1 MSNTMLKQTTQAVVL
16 SVTSNILAQALTA
29 YREDK
34 SFALDLPPII
44 RFTLFTA
51 LNTPPN
57 ILWQQYLEERF
68 PSHASP
74 STTTAIEP
82 LSADEKDAPNG
93 MLQNGDT
100 KPTTTSPAHSK
111 TSSINIPNI
120 LTKFALDQTL
130 GALVNTVL
138 FVVGIRSL
146 SGASTVEILTAVKTE
161 TYPLMSAGWK
171 LWPLV
176 SLLSFSVVPVDKR
189 VLFGS
194 LVGLFWGIYVSIL
207 MT

>member
-74 STTTAIEP
+74 SSTTAIEP
-82 LSADEKDAPNG
+82 LSADEKDTLKED
-93 MLQNGDT
+93 LQDDDEKHTG
-100 KPTTTSPAHSK
+100 TSLTHQK
-111 TSSINIPNI
+111 TSGINIPNI
-120 LTKFALDQTL
+120 LAKFALDQTL
-130 GALVNTVL
+130 GALINTVF
-138 FVVGIRSL
+138 FVIGIRSM
-146 SGASTVEILTAVKTE
+146 SGVSTAEILTAVRTE
-161 TYPLMSAGWK
+161 TYPLMAAGWK

-207 MT
+207 MA